1 MAENRLARELETRET
16 TQRNQQ
22 WTPAQLLP
30 DPLPE
35 PGYGFRWIRTAI
47 MGQFDPTNTSAKL
60 REGWEPCKAEDHP
73 EMMLYADPNSRFKGN
88 VEVGGLLLCRAPTDL
103 MKQREEY
110 YARQSRSQLEAVDNS
125 FMKTNDARMPLFNE
139 KRSPTTFGSGT
150 K

>member
-1 MAENRLARELETRET
+1 M
-16 TQRNQQ
+16 
-22 WTPAQLLP
+22 
-30 DPLPE
+30 
-35 PGYGFRWIRTAI
+35 
-47 MGQFDPTNTSAKL
+47 MGQADPSNVSAKL
-60 REGWEPCKAEDHP
+60 REGWEPVKAEDHP
-73 EMMLYADPNSRFKGN
+73 EMMMHSDPNSRFKGN

-139 KRSPTTFGSGT
+139 KRSTTTFGSGT